1 MMVGAGAG
9 PGRAKGAW
17 TRALRDGESLA
28 MVLLAVGGSVIA
40 GRGAVTVTAGREKGD
55 LCFLLFIRMRLP
67 KAKWRD
73 VKDWKRRLVCNGV
86 YFWVPR

>member
-40 GRGAVTVTAGREKGD
+40 GSSVIAGRGAVSVTAGREKGD
-55 LCFLLFIRMRLP
+55 LGFFFHSNAI
-67 KAKWRD
+67 AES
-73 VKDWKRRLVCNGV
+73 
-86 YFWVPR
+86 